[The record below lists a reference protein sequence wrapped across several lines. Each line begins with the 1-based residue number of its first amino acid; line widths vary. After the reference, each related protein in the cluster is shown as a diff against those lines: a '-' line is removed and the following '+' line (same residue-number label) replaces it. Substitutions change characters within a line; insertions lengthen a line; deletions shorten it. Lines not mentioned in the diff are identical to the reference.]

1 MSTTTVVEGRFG
13 KGSGNDSFSRS
24 LYLLVR
30 YYAELLDIVDA
41 FCFGFTVEAG
51 KDRVKVLIL
60 DADLNVDYLRLCH
73 QIDGLLKQAGFEE
86 IRKAHWR
93 PFANLLTLEDEA
105 DAWVDKDR
113 KAYKDLYSAIR
124 ELHIRDEEQVFDL
137 AEEQDLL
144 DEIDEDLEQYRQRF
158 RDMND
163 SALAKASKNRDERER
178 AEWPEL
184 SFECIDDER
193 LRHLMTSDWEEV
205 RAAYRDDLYKSAA
218 ILAGGIVEALLRESL
233 VKKGD
238 DAIEAYRR
246 KYHEA
251 PLPDMLRWQLHQ
263 VIGTAAELGII
274 SGDVANFSH
283 VIRAYRNL
291 VHLHAQY
298 RERSVPTRDTV
309 SIILRL
315 VVMVHSQVGE
325 WHKKRR
331 GLSG

>member
-1 MSTTTVVEGRFG
+1 MSATTVVEGRFG

-24 LYLLVR
+24 LYLLVS
-30 YYAELLDIVDA
+30 YYARLLDIVDA
-41 FCFGFTVEAG
+41 FCFGFTLEAG
-51 KDRVKVLIL
+51 KDRVKVIIL

-73 QIDGLLKQAGFEE
+73 QIDGLLKQDGFEE

-105 DAWVDKDR
+105 EGWVDMER

-124 ELHIRDEEQVFDL
+124 ELHIRDGEQVFDL

-144 DEIDEDLEQYRQRF
+144 DEIDEDLERYRQRF
-158 RDMND
+158 LDMKD
-163 SALAKASKNRDERER
+163 HALAKANDHRATQAAG
-178 AEWPEL
+178 AEWPDL
-184 SFECIDDER
+184 AFECVDDER
-193 LRHLMTSDWEEV
+193 LRRLMVADWREA
-205 RAAYRDDLYKSAA
+205 RTAYGNHLYKSAA
-218 ILAGGIVEALLRESL
+218 ILAGAIVEALLRESL
-233 VKKGD
+233 ARKGT
-238 DAIEAYRR
+238 DAIQAYQR
-246 KYHEA
+246 KYREA

-291 VHLHAQY
+291 VHLHAQH
-298 RERSVPTRDTV
+298 RERWVPTRDSV

-315 VVMVHSQVGE
+315 VIMIDSQVGE
-325 WHKKRR
+325 WHKQQERP
-331 GLSG
+331 